1 MEHMDELPVMVVQVS
16 ANFLIEDINQAVT
29 DTLGYALEEATG
41 GTVGAGCAL
50 PSADEVLSGG

>member
-1 MEHMDELPVMVVQVS
+1 MVVQVS

-41 GTVGAGCAL
+41 GTVGAGCVL
-50 PSADEVLSGG
+50 PSADEVLSGA